1 MIKIIDYW
9 APWCGPC
16 KSFNPILNEIN
27 DAYDNIIL
35 EKVNVMTDEG
45 KQLATEKGIKAIPY
59 VEIEKDGVLVEKFT
73 GFKSRAK
80 LVELIEKYV

>member
-1 MIKIIDYW
+1 MIKITDFW

-35 EKVNVMTDEG
+35 EKVNVSTEEG
-45 KQLATEKGIKAIPY
+45 KQLATEKGIKAMKNSEFQE
-59 VEIEKDGVLVEKFT
+59 VVLFYKSEVEKCL
-73 GFKSRAK
+73 K
-80 LVELIEKYV
+80 